1 MFFYN
6 KIRRWREPP
15 IQSFPCRTGHRP
27 DLFAAA
33 GNCVAKKI
41 LLTFR
46 MPHGFDFAT
55 QNLGAREEFL
65 HLIRKPPPLR
75 KTVGFPKTCGNFSTK
90 SRPTT
95 PKVKVVRPEQI
106 RLLLERTSSFAG
118 GGSQPFNHFHAEL
131 ATGQI
136 CSRLLETAL
145 QKKRCVLLGCHT
157 DSILL
162 RKIWEQGRN
171 SHTWHAKQLLH
182 PRKTAVLPKSCC
194 IFSGFQ
200 RKELVPVRV
209 AEGAMEKQYIYIE
222 EKINI
227 NKK

>member
-1 MFFYN
+1 MLAPAATGQRQMYLFPTELTTGKARSVSSEQIRLLTEN
-6 KIRRWREPP
+6 NQIRRWREPP

-33 GNCVAKKI
+33 GKCVAKKI

-75 KTVGFPKTCGNFSTK
+75 KTVGFPNPCGNFSTK

-95 PKVKVVRPEQI
+95 PKVKVVRPEQN
-106 RLLLERTSSFAG
+106 RLLLERAARFAG
-118 GGSQPFNHFHAEL
+118 GGSHRFNHFLAEL

-136 CSRLLETAL
+136 FSFLTELSALRLPQGLDFVP
-145 QKKRCVLLGCHT
+145 QNLG
-157 DSILL
+157 
-162 RKIWEQGRN
+162 
-171 SHTWHAKQLLH
+171 
-182 PRKTAVLPKSCC
+182 
-194 IFSGFQ
+194 
-200 RKELVPVRV
+200 
-209 AEGAMEKQYIYIE
+209 
-222 EKINI
+222 
-227 NKK
+227 